1 MTMTSSLFIVL
12 VCSTSLGFSIDAPA
26 PVYTINLDLPPEER
40 WVTVMA
46 DYSAFVHEF
55 INDVFGSLP
64 KIAVEAANVI
74 GDELE
79 KFISDPYAGEIR
91 GAAKHVNVS
100 VGEAVLFNLV
110 YELTAYRGAPQEGKA
125 CTSIVAE
132 SSEGKIFHGRN
143 LDYDFEP
150 ATLRKGVIVV
160 NFQSKGITQY
170 TGTTFAGYVGLVT
183 GQKPNKF
190 TVSLDARDKGEP
202 WENVFAALI
211 TGSQGIVSFQ
221 IRSVLADPNS
231 DYASALEH
239 LSSVTLIT
247 PSYIILGGAEPTQ
260 GAVITRDRTAALDV
274 WSLAPMSGRW
284 YLVETNYDHWTPPPA
299 NDDRRDPVIRAMNAT
314 GRAAISGDTLFKVL
328 SISPV
333 LNDGTTYTN
342 IMSAAKP
349 DLYHAVI
356 RSP

>member
-1 MTMTSSLFIVL
+1 MSLTLSLFVVL
-12 VCSTSLGFSIDAPA
+12 VCSSSLGISSDAPA
-26 PVYTINLDLPPEER
+26 PVYTVNLDLPPEER
-40 WVTVMA
+40 WATVMA
-46 DYSAFVHEF
+46 DYSAVVQEL
-55 INDVFGSLP
+55 VKGVCGSLP

-74 GDELE
+74 GDELD
-79 KFISDPYAGEIR
+79 KFIPDPYAGEIR
-91 GAAKHVNVS
+91 GAAKHANVS
-100 VGEAVLFNLV
+100 VGEALLSNLL
-110 YELTAYRGAPQEGKA
+110 YELTAYRQAQGGKA

-143 LDYDFEP
+143 LDYSLET
-150 ATLRKGVIVV
+150 ASLRKATIVV
-160 NFQSKGITQY
+160 NFQSQGITQY
-170 TGTTFAGYVGLVT
+170 TGTTYAGYVGLVT

-190 TVSLDARDKGEP
+190 TVSLDERDKGEP
-202 WENVFAALI
+202 WENVFAAI
-211 TGSQGIVSFQ
+211 TSGLHGIVSFQ

-247 PSYIILGGAEPTQ
+247 PSYIILGGAESTQ

-284 YLVETNYDHWTPPPA
+284 YVLETNYDHWAPPPA
-299 NDDRRDPVIRAMNAT
+299 DDDRRDPGIRAMNAT

-342 IMSAAKP
+342 IMSAAQP
-349 DLYHAVI
+349 DLYHTVI
-356 RSP
+356 RST